1 MKMRKNNPVFV
12 RPNGAALQRGVTLIE
27 ILITLIVLAVGLLGL
42 AALQGVSLQSG
53 QVSYLRTQATN
64 FAYEV
69 ADHARAYRSQI
80 EATGNIPNAGFWN
93 ARAGELLPGG
103 QVGTAVA
110 GADNQIITVTVTW
123 LDDREEATTASFGI
137 TTRI

>member
-1 MKMRKNNPVFV
+1 MNMSHSIFSRSSLS
-12 RPNGAALQRGVTLIE
+12 RQSGVTLIE

-42 AALQGVSLQSG
+42 AALQGISLQSG

-80 EATGNIPNAGFWN
+80 EATGNIPNAGFWD
-93 ARAGELLPGG
+93 ARAAQLLPGG
-103 QVGTAVA
+103 EVDTDVA
-110 GADNQIITVTVTW
+110 GADNDVITVTVSW
-123 LDDREEATTASFGI
+123 LDDREEGTTASFDI